1 MPARTPLKPA
11 PALLIALAGMA
22 SLAVAMG
29 IGRFAFTPVLPMM
42 QADAGL
48 TLANAGWLAS
58 GNYFGYFIGAFTAIG
73 MRVSAPKLVRAVLV
87 AIALLTASMGFAH
100 GFAGQ
105 LALRL
110 LAGVASA
117 WVLIF
122 AAGFIFERLAA
133 LREPRMGG
141 ILFGGVGG
149 GIALAGLSCLLFARW
164 SWTSSEAW
172 IALGAI
178 AALLTA
184 TCWPVFAAPAAISGD
199 AGSRERE
206 TLPAFAGLREQ
217 LVPIVCYGIYGF
229 GYIIP
234 ATFIP
239 AMARDAI
246 ADPAVFGWAWPIFGF
261 AALIATISAG
271 WLSAHVRG
279 IVIWAGSYFI
289 MAAGDVAP
297 VIWPGMGGIVIS
309 ALCVGGTFAVIP
321 LVSMQEARRISPQ
334 NATSVIAA
342 MTAAFAIGQIL
353 GPMGVSF
360 AAGIPWAMN
369 ALLIASAVS
378 LVASAI
384 VLLRW
389 RPVAQVV

>member
-1 MPARTPLKPA
+1 VKQSS
-11 PALLIALAGMA
+11 ALLTALAGMA

-29 IGRFAFTPVLPMM
+29 IGRFAFTPILPMM
-42 QADAGL
+42 QADSGL
-48 TLANAGWLAS
+48 SLANAGWLAS

-73 MRVSAPKLVRAVLV
+73 MRVSAPKFVRAVLV
-87 AIALLTASMGFAH
+87 AIALLTAGMGIAH
-100 GFAGQ
+100 GFAAQ
-105 LALRL
+105 LVLRM

-117 WVLIF
+117 WVLVF

-133 LREPRMGG
+133 LRAPRMGG

-149 GIALAGLSCLLFARW
+149 GITLAGLACLLFARW

-172 IALGAI
+172 IALGVV

-184 TCWPVFAAPAAISGD
+184 ACWPVFVAPVARDENRDDTNGA
-199 AGSRERE
+199 ERKA
-206 TLPAFAGLREQ
+206 LPAFAGLREQ
-217 LVPIVCYGIYGF
+217 LVPIICYGIYGF

-261 AALIATISAG
+261 AALIATVSAG

-297 VIWPGMGGIVIS
+297 VFWPGMGGIVIS

-334 NATSVIAA
+334 NATGVIAA
-342 MTAAFAIGQIL
+342 MTAAFALGQIL
-353 GPMGVSF
+353 GPMLVSF

-369 ALLIASAVS
+369 ALLIASAAS

-389 RPVAQVV
+389 RPGMRDG